1 MQKYQSSVIDQFGNC
16 IPGVSITVRTLA
28 GALAVIFSDNG
39 VTPQANPFTTN
50 SLGELSFYAADGRYR
65 VTGIV
70 NGQEVVLDRDVLLED
85 LADADDAN
93 FNIITAN
100 TANIGNL
107 NVSGTSALA
116 VITATALTVVG
127 AIAGGSLSVIGS
139 STLGATVAT
148 TLTATGQVSL
158 GGAAGSESLRVAP
171 APVGTVN
178 WTQITG
184 NVTGAAPLYR
194 VEGADVDITAR
205 YRTKGAGSHFFET
218 GGTFGN
224 IGLGVAHTANA
235 VNYLQVAGSA
245 VGGAIPFQTVGVD
258 ANIGLSIASKG
269 SAVIDFSTSSFANR
283 QLRINPVANTVN
295 YASVYGASTGNPPSV
310 RGEGTDP
317 NVSFGVYSKGT
328 GTVFLAPGGLT
339 ALNAVGVT
347 NAVSYV
353 QVSNAVSGNSPRIES
368 AGTDT
373 NIPLVFSSKGTFGHG
388 FYTGSFITQQFNI
401 SHASNAVNHVNVNGA
416 ATGNSPAVSAQ
427 GADGA
432 INLIMAS
439 KGSAEVL
446 LQTNSAIQFRVAGP
460 ASAVNYLRAVGAI
473 AGSAAALETQ
483 GSDANVDLNLTPK
496 GTGNIVAAAGNIAV
510 NVAGRGLRVK
520 EGSNAKQGT
529 ATLVAG
535 SVVVSNT
542 SVTANSRILLTSNVD
557 GGTPGWL
564 RVSARNAGVSFTIT
578 SSSSADTS
586 TVAYQIFEPA

>member
-65 VTGIV
+65 VTGII

-85 LADADDAN
+85 LADVDDAN
-93 FNIITAN
+93 FNVITAN

-116 VITATALTVVG
+116 VVTATVLTVVG

-139 STLGATVAT
+139 SALGATVTT
-148 TLTATGQVSL
+148 TLTTTGQVSL
-158 GGAAGSESLRVAP
+158 GGAAGAESLRIAP

-178 WTQITG
+178 WAQITG
-184 NVTGAAPLYR
+184 NVASAAPLYR

-205 YRTKGAGSHFFET
+205 YRTKGTGSHFFET
-218 GGTFGN
+218 NNFGN

-245 VGGAIPFQTVGVD
+245 VGGAIPFQTVGAD

-295 YASVYGASTGNPPSV
+295 YTSIYGASTGNPPSV

-347 NAVSYV
+347 SSVNYV
-353 QVSNAVSGNSPRIES
+353 QVTSGATGQSAKVDATGTDSNVALELRYKNAGLISFKDAVSGVEQFRI
-368 AGTDT
+368 
-373 NIPLVFSSKGTFGHG
+373 GH
-388 FYTGSFITQQFNI
+388 T
-401 SHASNAVNHVNVNGA
+401 ANAVNAWSFTGSPTGVALNMTPIGA
-416 ATGNSPAVSAQ
+416 DANIATFFNTKGSSEHNFATGGVTQYRISHTANAVNFLQ
-427 GADGA
+427 VT
-432 INLIMAS
+432 
-439 KGSAEVL
+439 GS
-446 LQTNSAIQFRVAGP
+446 VAG
-460 ASAVNYLRAVGAI
+460 
-473 AGSAAALETQ
+473 AGPSLTAT
-483 GSDANVDLNLTPK
+483 GSDADINLRLVPK
-496 GTGNIVAAAGNIAV
+496 GANGHVSFGTFTGNADAPVNGYVTIKDAAGNTRKLATIA
-510 NVAGRGLRVK
+510 
-520 EGSNAKQGT
+520 
-529 ATLVAG
+529 
-535 SVVVSNT
+535 
-542 SVTANSRILLTSNVD
+542 
-557 GGTPGWL
+557 
-564 RVSARNAGVSFTIT
+564 
-578 SSSSADTS
+578 
-586 TVAYQIFEPA
+586 